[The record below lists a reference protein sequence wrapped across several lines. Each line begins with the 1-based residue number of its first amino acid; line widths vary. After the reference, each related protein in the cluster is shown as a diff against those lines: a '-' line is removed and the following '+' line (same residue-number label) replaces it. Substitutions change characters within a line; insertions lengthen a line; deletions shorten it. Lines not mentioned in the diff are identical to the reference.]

1 MALSKIDVANM
12 LTGATP
18 VANGGTGLASGT
30 SGQFLKFTGSTTLA
44 SAADN
49 AGKIAQVQSTTL
61 ATEQSST
68 SDSFID
74 TSLTVN
80 ITPSSSSNKVLVMVA
95 HGMGYTASG
104 TESRF
109 KLVRD
114 TTDIDEYIVNLGL
127 SGSGGGSAINY
138 LDTPNTTSQ
147 ITYKVQMRR
156 NSGSGAFYMCANDTV
171 STITAM
177 EISA

>member
-1 MALSKIDVANM
+1 MPFTLLKPDGIDLSQTFA
-12 LTGATP
+12 
-18 VANGGTGLASGT
+18 
-30 SGQFLKFTGSTTLA
+30 FTGSVTGA
-44 SAADN
+44 GG
-49 AGKIAQVQSTTL
+49 GKIGQVQSTTL

-74 TSLTVN
+74 TNLTVN

-109 KLVRD
+109 KLLRD
-114 TTDIDEYIVNLGL
+114 STNIDEYIVNLGL

-138 LDTPNTTSQ
+138 LDTPNTTSL
-147 ITYKVQMRR
+147 T
-156 NSGSGAFYMCANDTV
+156 
-171 STITAM
+171 
-177 EISA
+177 

>member
-1 MALSKIDVANM
+1 MPFTLLKPDGIDLSQTFA
-12 LTGATP
+12 
-18 VANGGTGLASGT
+18 
-30 SGQFLKFTGSTTLA
+30 FTGSVTGA
-44 SAADN
+44 GG
-49 AGKIAQVQSTTL
+49 GKIGQVQSTTL

-68 SDSFID
+68 SDSFVD
-74 TSLTVN
+74 TNLTVN
-80 ITPSSSSNKVLVMVA
+80 ITPSSSSNKILVMVA
-95 HGMGYTASG
+95 HGMNYTASG

-127 SGSGGGSAINY
+127 SGSGGGSCINY
-138 LDTPNTTSQ
+138 LDTPNKTTQ
-147 ITYKVQMRR
+147 TTYYVRMRR

-177 EISA
+177 EILS